1 MRLKA
6 ISIIF
11 GAMLICLAI
20 VFGWRGMNSLMF
32 THNPHFEIKEV
43 EITTQLAVTPQ
54 KIRELTEIYEGKN
67 IFSFHAGEKR
77 ESLLRNVP
85 NLGEVKIT
93 KQLPDKVQIV
103 ATDRVPVIK
112 IGVSNFASDPQGYVM
127 VMDEALRRRWSA
139 LPVLTDGNDNIKAL
153 PGQTLSG
160 KHAIALRIMNVYNEM
175 EGISFKIEQI
185 DVSGRIY
192 IILMTADGNRE
203 IRLVWEEL
211 ITDEDIRLA
220 LKMASESLAQPKA
233 APLIRLDVLL
243 STMSVYGI

>member
-6 ISIIF
+6 ISVIF

-20 VFGWRGMNSLMF
+20 VFGWRGLDALMF
-32 THNPHFEIKEV
+32 TDNPRFEIKEL

-54 KIRELTEIYEGKN
+54 KIRELTEIVEGKN
-67 IFSFHAGEKR
+67 IFSFRASEKR

-93 KQLPDKVQIV
+93 KHLPDTVRIV
-103 ATDRVPVIK
+103 ATDRIPVIK
-112 IGVSNFASDPQGYVM
+112 IGATNFASDPLGYIM
-127 VMDEALRRRWSA
+127 VMDEALRRRWSS
-139 LPVLTDGNDNIKAL
+139 LPVLTDGKDSIKAL

-160 KHAIALRIMNVYNEM
+160 KHETALRVINAYNEM
-175 EGISFKIEQI
+175 EGISFKISQI

-192 IILMTADGNRE
+192 ILLITADGSRE

-211 ITDEDIRLA
+211 VTGEDIRLA